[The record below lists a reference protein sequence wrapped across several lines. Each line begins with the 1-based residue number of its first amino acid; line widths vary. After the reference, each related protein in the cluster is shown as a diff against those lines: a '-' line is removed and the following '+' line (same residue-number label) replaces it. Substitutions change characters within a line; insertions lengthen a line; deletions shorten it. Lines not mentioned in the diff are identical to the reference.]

1 MTSDN
6 GSARTHVLVV
16 DDDRL
21 VLTTLVM
28 GLRQAGYSV
37 SEATGAEG
45 ALLLARAVRP
55 DIALLDVRMPGMSGI
70 DLAKQLWAEARIP
83 FLFLTAYG
91 DPDLVKQ
98 AVEYG
103 ALGYLVKP
111 IDPPKVVPA
120 IEAALGRAIELRKLH
135 EREEQLSHALAK
147 TRETSVVVGILMER
161 NHLSREEA
169 FDLLRGY
176 ARSQRRKVDEV
187 AAELLGAAELLNL
200 PPFRAAGHGVPA
212 KQRAKDSQAE
222 G

>member
-1 MTSDN
+1 MTSNDD
-6 GSARTHVLVV
+6 SPRAHVLVV

-37 SEATGAEG
+37 SEATGSEG
-45 ALLLARAVRP
+45 ALLLARAMRP

-70 DLAKQLWAEARIP
+70 ELAKQLWAEARIP

-111 IDPPKVVPA
+111 VDPPKVVPA

-161 NHLSREEA
+161 NHLSREDA
-169 FDLLRGY
+169 FDLLRSY

-187 AAELLGAAELLNL
+187 ASELLSAAELLNL
-200 PPFRAAGHGVPA
+200 PPFKPASHGTPA
-212 KQRAKDSQAE
+212 KQRTKDSHAE
-222 G
+222 S